1 NSPDGSQPLSLLPG
15 PDNALYGVTYAGG
28 SSAGGTIYR
37 INRDGSGYAILANF
51 STSQTGNSNSP
62 EYEIADGSLGSGI
75 PGFDAS
81 SALYYYPL
89 LGGLTVALGNDGYL
103 YGTTFYGGTNNDGT
117 IFKLSR
123 TPGSDLTTL
132 RSFGTTDANPVNV
145 IQGNDGALY
154 GTTFNGGANNFG
166 AIFRLA
172 SDGSSYS
179 ILHSFSGSLDGA
191 KCPSLIQGSD
201 GMLYGV
207 LLYGTN
213 NTATPSGGTIF
224 RTDTNG

>member
-1 NSPDGSQPLSLLPG
+1 MRKPVTGIIVLLTLQFAVPTLCSAGAFGPFLYNQLHVFTNSPDGSQPLSLLPG

-89 LGGLTVALGNDGYL
+89 LGGLTVAL
-103 YGTTFYGGTNNDGT
+103 
-117 IFKLSR
+117 
-123 TPGSDLTTL
+123 
-132 RSFGTTDANPVNV
+132 
-145 IQGNDGALY
+145 
-154 GTTFNGGANNFG
+154 
-166 AIFRLA
+166 
-172 SDGSSYS
+172 
-179 ILHSFSGSLDGA
+179 
-191 KCPSLIQGSD
+191 
-201 GMLYGV
+201 
-207 LLYGTN
+207 
-213 NTATPSGGTIF
+213 
-224 RTDTNG
+224 